1 VVGANVLQT
10 LVGVRDCAF
19 YRRVVMSC
27 SMIVLFWSSWVESCN
42 QSRGREKA
50 CTDGE
55 GLDPGRFTHDLNVV
69 VADTSIAGW

>member
-1 VVGANVLQT
+1 
-10 LVGVRDCAF
+10 
-19 YRRVVMSC
+19 MSC